1 VSEQPKEPP
10 MSRFEFIFVLIS
22 IVAGL
27 ALTRLLSGLTQSFRR
42 SERELDIAHVLFSL
56 GIVVLLFSIWWN
68 AFRWEGR
75 EVWTYLEYS
84 LLCVYM
90 SMFYAMAAI
99 LHPLNSPVVPRFDE
113 IRAPFYVALILYQF
127 VELVVIYVRDAY
139 LTWDTFTLLFHLNM
153 LAGIGIYLRKR
164 KYDQLLAA
172 WLLLTALAW
181 QFISRLAG

>member
-1 VSEQPKEPP
+1 

-42 SERELDIAHVLFSL
+42 SERGLDIAHVLFSL

-68 AFRWEGR
+68 SFRWEGR

-90 SMFYAMAAI
+90 SMFFAMAAI
-99 LHPLNSPVVPRFDE
+99 LHPLNSPIVPRFDE
-113 IRAPFYVALILYQF
+113 IRTPFYVVLILYTF
-127 VELVVIYVRDAY
+127 VEMLIVYVRDGY
-139 LTWDTFTLLFHLNM
+139 LSPWNYLPLVIHLIV
-153 LAGIGIYLRKR
+153 LAGIGLFLRNRRFDK
-164 KYDQLLAA
+164 LFAA
-172 WLLLTALAW
+172 WYL
-181 QFISRLAG
+181 FINIAFQIIARLMG

>member
-1 VSEQPKEPP
+1 

-42 SERELDIAHVLFSL
+42 SERGLDIAHVLFSL
-56 GIVVLLFSIWWN
+56 AIVTLLFSIWWN
-68 AFRWEGR
+68 SFRWEGR

-90 SMFYAMAAI
+90 SMFYVLAAI

-113 IRAPFYVALILYQF
+113 IRTPFYVVLVLYTF
-127 VELVVIYVRDAY
+127 VEMLIVYVRDGY
-139 LTWDTFTLLFHLNM
+139 LSPWNYLPLVIHLIV
-153 LAGIGIYLRKR
+153 LAGIGLFLRNR
-164 KYDQLLAA
+164 RFDQLFAA
-172 WLLLTALAW
+172 WYL
-181 QFISRLAG
+181 FINIAFQVIARLMG

>member
-1 VSEQPKEPP
+1 

-42 SERELDIAHVLFSL
+42 SERGLDIAHVLFSL
-56 GIVVLLFSIWWN
+56 GIVTLLFSIWWN
-68 AFRWEGR
+68 SFRWEGR

-90 SMFYAMAAI
+90 SMFYVLAAI

-113 IRAPFYVALILYQF
+113 IRTPFYVAFILYIL
-127 VELVVIYVRDAY
+127 VEVLVVYVRDGHLSTSNY
-139 LTWDTFTLLFHLNM
+139 LPLVIHLNV
-153 LAGIGIYLRKR
+153 LAGIGIFVRNNKF
-164 KYDQLLAA
+164 DQLFAA
-172 WLLLTALAW
+172 WNLFANIAW
-181 QFISRLAG
+181 QFIARLVG

>member
-1 VSEQPKEPP
+1 

-42 SERELDIAHVLFSL
+42 SERGLDIAHVLFSL

-90 SMFYAMAAI
+90 SMFYVMAAI

-113 IRAPFYVALILYQF
+113 LRTPFYVVFIVYNFIEMLI
-127 VELVVIYVRDAY
+127 VYVRDGY
-139 LTWDTFTLLFHLNM
+139 LSPWNYLPLVIHLIV
-153 LAGIGIYLRKR
+153 LAGIGLFLRNR
-164 KYDQLLAA
+164 RFDQLFAA
-172 WLLLTALAW
+172 WYLFTTIAF
-181 QFISRLAG
+181 QFAARLMG

>member
-1 VSEQPKEPP
+1 

-42 SERELDIAHVLFSL
+42 SERGLDIAHVLFSL

-68 AFRWEGR
+68 SFRWEGR

-90 SMFYAMAAI
+90 SMFYAMAAV

-113 IRAPFYVALILYQF
+113 IRTPFYVAFILYSS
-127 VELVVIYVRDAY
+127 VEVLVVYVRDGYVPLDY
-139 LTWDTFTLLFHLNM
+139 LPLVTSLVVLG
-153 LAGIGIYLRKR
+153 GIGIFLCSRKF
-164 KYDQLLAA
+164 DQLFAA
-172 WLLLTALAW
+172 WNLLTALAW
-181 QFISRLAG
+181 QFVARMVG

>member
-1 VSEQPKEPP
+1 

-68 AFRWEGR
+68 SFRWEGR

-113 IRAPFYVALILYQF
+113 IRTPFYVVLILYTF
-127 VELVVIYVRDAY
+127 VEVLIVYVRDGIVTWDY
-139 LTWDTFTLLFHLNM
+139 LTLVIHLIV
-153 LAGIGIYLRKR
+153 LAGIGLFLRNR
-164 KYDQLLAA
+164 RFDQLFAA
-172 WLLLTALAW
+172 WYLFTDFAFQFTA
-181 QFISRLAG
+181 RLMG

>member
-1 VSEQPKEPP
+1 

-27 ALTRLLSGLTQSFRR
+27 ALTRLLSGLTQSLKR
-42 SERELDIAHVLFSL
+42 SERGIDIAHVLFSL

-68 AFRWEGR
+68 AFRWEDHD
-75 EVWTYLEYS
+75 VWTFLEYS

-113 IRAPFYVALILYQF
+113 IRTPFYLAFILYQF
-127 VELVVIYVRDAY
+127 VELPVVYVRDGIVAWEY
-139 LTWDTFTLLFHLNM
+139 LTMVIHLNV
-153 LAGIGIYLRKR
+153 LAGIGIYLRKS
-164 KYDQLLAA
+164 KFDQLLAA
-172 WLLLTALAW
+172 WLLFNYFAF
-181 QFISRLAG
+181 QFASRLMG